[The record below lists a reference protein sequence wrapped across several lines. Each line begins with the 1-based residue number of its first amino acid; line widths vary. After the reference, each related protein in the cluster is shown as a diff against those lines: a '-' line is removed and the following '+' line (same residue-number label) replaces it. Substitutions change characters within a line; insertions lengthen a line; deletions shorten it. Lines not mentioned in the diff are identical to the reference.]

1 MTITVKKRKIK
12 VCGLNRIEQIS
23 QLAALGVD
31 YFGMIFYKKSPRF
44 AGQTLDARSVKGLE
58 APKKVGVFVNAS
70 PEEIQ
75 THIDAYGLDM
85 VQLHGDESPE
95 FCASLARKTKVMKA
109 FRIQNAHDLEQ
120 VSAYAEHCTY
130 FLFDTAGPLYG
141 GNGVPFDW
149 SLLDAYTGP
158 VPFFLSGGIGPEDTA
173 RLATFSHPAWA
184 GIDINSRFE
193 IRPGE
198 KNLEDIKRFLWD
210 LNIT

>member
-1 MTITVKKRKIK
+1 MKQGEEKKKIK
-12 VCGLNRIEQIS
+12 VCGVARAAQIS
-23 QLAALGVD
+23 QLGDLGVD
-31 YFGMIFYKKSPRF
+31 YCGMIFYEKSPRF
-44 AGQTLDARSVKGLE
+44 AGKTLE
-58 APKKVGVFVNAS
+58 ASQIKALHIPKKVGVFVNAS
-70 PEEIQ
+70 IEEIR
-75 THIDAYGLDM
+75 TRIKAYGLDM

-95 FCASLARKTKVMKA
+95 FCAALAAETSVVKA
-109 FRIQNAHDLEQ
+109 FRIRQAEDIPQ
-120 VSAYAEHCTY
+120 VDAYEEYCTY

-149 SLLDAYTGP
+149 KLLDSYTGS
-158 VPFFLSGGIGPEDTA
+158 VPFFLSGGIGPADTA
-173 RLATFSHPAWA
+173 RLAAFSHPAWQ